1 MNFIVKPYDPLEEA
15 MQLFLEFNATPP
27 AQRQQTE
34 EELIQLAV
42 HKVKTYDRQES

>member
-15 MQLFLEFNATPP
+15 MQLFREFNATP
-27 AQRQQTE
+27 AAERQQTE

-42 HKVKTYDRQES
+42 HKVKTHERREN